1 MGLAAVL
8 LLPSDSVLGLVAVS
22 AALSPTEK
30 KRLSCFHLRN
40 RLKWS
45 YLEEQ
50 SILLILVG
58 SKTLIPYSNLKLR
71 CPS

>member
-30 KRLSCFHLRN
+30 KKAVLFS
-40 RLKWS
+40 S
-45 YLEEQ
+45 QE
-50 SILLILVG
+50 S
-58 SKTLIPYSNLKLR
+58 SKMVIP
-71 CPS
+71 